1 MTGARGLV
9 LDMFQV
15 GCVPRHGD
23 DKGIGYTEGGGGGG
37 GWCWGGGG
45 GGERNAVSHTGDEK
59 TTKIWEADD
68 RARDR
73 LKIRRVGTDNQNKGH
88 CRLCLLNDTTPH
100 NTLGLWF

>member
-15 GCVPRHGD
+15 GCVPRHGG
-23 DKGIGYTEGGGGGG
+23 DKGIGYNEGCVVREGGV
-37 GWCWGGGG
+37 GG

-59 TTKIWEADD
+59 TTKRWEADD

-73 LKIRRVGTDNQNKGH
+73 LK
-88 CRLCLLNDTTPH
+88 
-100 NTLGLWF
+100 